1 MMTALSRL
9 RLRIMLSLA
18 PFLVNRAAK
27 HSSRLKQLLEAAPG
41 ALQVT
46 AGKNPIG
53 FYTVVGGALR
63 WKGGLH
69 PSPSFTQIWKSP
81 QAALRVLTGEHEP
94 DIIGAFAAEQLKMNG
109 DFQTALWFK
118 DVMAIA
124 QSKAAKSPEMIR
136 RDLATE

>member
-1 MMTALSRL
+1 MMAILSRL
-9 RLRIMLSLA
+9 RLRVMLSLA
-18 PFLVNRAAK
+18 PVLVNRAAK
-27 HSSRLKQLLEAAPG
+27 RSSRLKQLLEAAPG

-46 AGKNPIG
+46 AGKKPVG
-53 FYTVVGGALR
+53 FYSVKGGVLR

-81 QAALRVLTGEHEP
+81 QAALEVLTRGPEP

-118 DVMAIA
+118 DVMSIA
-124 QSKAAKSPEMIR
+124 QRK
-136 RDLATE
+136 